1 MKLTKQQLR
10 QIIREEIGA
19 LLEAGNPF
27 TSSGKGLPSRREE
40 FRRMAAAAATRVGR
54 SSPEV
59 DVTQIENP
67 VIAGID
73 PSDHP
78 DYVDAYLES
87 GTYENAPL
95 APEQIEYVNANR
107 HDYVSG
113 EAARKAMGA

>member
-1 MKLTKQQLR
+1 MKLTKHQLK
-10 QIIREEIGA
+10 QLIEEEVKAA
-19 LLEAGNPF
+19 LLEGAF
-27 TSSGKGLPSRREE
+27 TSSGKGLPSERELT
-40 FRRMAAAAATRVGR
+40 RKRAQGAATRVGR

-73 PSDHP
+73 PNDHP

-95 APEQIEYVNANR
+95 APEQIEYVNAN
-107 HDYVSG
+107 HPDYISAK
-113 EAARKAMGA
+113 AAMELAGA